1 MSFAAFHPRSFVA
14 LAVVGALMP
23 SPSRA
28 DEAPRPATAAAADAD
43 LATTALLCG
52 SLLDV
57 AAGQRL
63 GAHTVVVRGSRIVA
77 IRDGVSPMPGET
89 RVDLSGHTCL
99 PGLIDS
105 HVHLTFQVDSN
116 LYSDMFRLNPA
127 DFALRGV
134 GYARTT
140 LDAGFTS
147 VRNLG
152 DFDNAS
158 IALRNAINQGLIE
171 GPRIFTAGRAIGA
184 TGGHADVSNGFNL
197 AHVGDPGP
205 EAAIVNSPD
214 EAFKAVRQHY
224 KDGVDLIKVTAT
236 GGVLSYAK
244 NGEGPQMRQ
253 SELDAVV
260 AAAHDYG
267 FKVAAHAHGAEGMR
281 RAVEA
286 GVDSIEH
293 GTMMDDA
300 LVAAMKKHRT
310 WYVPTLTA
318 GTFVSAMAKKTGV
331 YPPVIRPKAE
341 AVGPLAM
348 KALARAYRGG
358 VRIAFGSDVGAAPH
372 GSNVGEFELMAAAG
386 MSSIDVL
393 RAATINAAELLGQ
406 DTTLGSLDEGK
417 IADIVAVPG
426 DPLANLSLMRRVDFV
441 MKDGRIV
448 RRP

>member
-1 MSFAAFHPRSFVA
+1 VPLAVIRHPSLVA
-14 LAVVGALMP
+14 LALAAATL
-23 SPSRA
+23 SASSRA
-28 DEAPRPATAAAADAD
+28 DETPPPTVAAPDTGGT
-43 LATTALLCG
+43 TTALLCG

-57 AAGQRL
+57 KAGRTL
-63 GAHTVVVRGSRIVA
+63 GAHTVVVRGTRILAV
-77 IRDGVSPMPGET
+77 RDGREPHTGET
-89 RVDLSGHTCL
+89 PIDLSGHTCL

-105 HVHLTFQVDSN
+105 HVHLTFQVDAK

-134 GYARTT
+134 GYARKT
-140 LDAGFTS
+140 LDAGFTT

-152 DFDNAS
+152 DFDNVS
-158 IALRNAINQGLIE
+158 IALRNAINQGIIE

-224 KDGVDLIKVTAT
+224 KDGADLIKVTAT
-236 GGVLSYAK
+236 GGVLSYEK
-244 NGEGPQMRQ
+244 SGEGPQMRQ

-267 FKVAAHAHGAEGMR
+267 FKVAAHAHGAEGIR

-300 LVAAMKKHRT
+300 LVAAMKKHGT

-318 GTFVSAMAKKTGV
+318 GTFVSAMAKKPGV
-331 YPPVIRPKAE
+331 YPEIIRPKAE
-341 AVGPLAM
+341 AIGPLAM
-348 KALARAYRGG
+348 KALARAYHGG
-358 VRIAFGSDVGAAPH
+358 VRIAFGSDAGAAPH

-386 MSSIDVL
+386 MTPIDVL
-393 RAATINAAELLGQ
+393 RAATINAAQLLGQ
-406 DTTLGSLDEGK
+406 EPALGSLDEGK
-417 IADIVAVPG
+417 TADVVAVPG
-426 DPLANLSLMRRVDFV
+426 DPLADLALMRRVSFV